1 MDYYFSNKLTN
12 LQKNTI
18 KSSYPYFQVLNSK
31 KWWFLSNNVPPIE
44 DSLSSNN
51 EPPSVVVDVKGN
63 KGDKTSKVSLDI
75 SSKTVQEKRKT
86 TNSKILFICLTSCL

>member
-63 KGDKTSKVSLDI
+63 KGDKTLKYPLTYPQRLF
-75 SSKTVQEKRKT
+75 KKKEKLPIQKFY
-86 TNSKILFICLTSCL
+86 LFV